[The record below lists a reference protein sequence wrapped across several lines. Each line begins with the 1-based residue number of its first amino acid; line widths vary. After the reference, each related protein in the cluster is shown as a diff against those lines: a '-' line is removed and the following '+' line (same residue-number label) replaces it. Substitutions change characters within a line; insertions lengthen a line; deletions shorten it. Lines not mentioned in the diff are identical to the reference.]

1 MRYSLFFLVVAALW
15 NGTASGQDLSRD
27 TAKTDIV
34 DTLVEL
40 EDEPGEEI
48 VDAAQLYES
57 GATRQRIGRIMSWAG
72 LGMVFFDA
80 FAESGGIAGL
90 GILGIAIGI
99 PVNGSGASDMVEA
112 SNAMNPAAEQEMGGW
127 GTYTASLALM
137 ASGVGLLVKGVTANV
152 QATATSDRKY
162 SNNNTDNMIA
172 AGLFGM
178 LSGASLQFV
187 SWYQFS
193 NAADLATQSRYP
205 QPISLEFAPAVYA
218 SRTNGVMP
226 GMQVALRF

>member
-15 NGTASGQDLSRD
+15 NGTASGQDLSGD

-40 EDEPGEEI
+40 EDDSDTEI

-57 GATRQRIGRIMSWAG
+57 GATRQKIGRIMSWAG

-137 ASGVGLLVKGVTANV
+137 ASGVGLVVKGVTTEDRNIN
-152 QATATSDRKY
+152 DRK
-162 SNNNTDNMIA
+162 DNMIV
-172 AGLFGM
+172 AGVLGM

-193 NAADLATQSRYP
+193 NAADLAAQSRYP

>member
-1 MRYSLFFLVVAALW
+1 MRFPLFLLVVAAFSSG
-15 NGTASGQDLSRD
+15 NASGQDLTKD
-27 TAKTDIV
+27 TISTEFVA
-34 DTLVEL
+34 E
-40 EDEPGEEI
+40 EDPLDDDPDAEI
-48 VDAAQLYES
+48 VDAARLYES

-137 ASGVGLLVKGVTANV
+137 ATGVGLVVKESPPRIETSTTA
-152 QATATSDRKY
+152 
-162 SNNNTDNMIA
+162 
-172 AGLFGM
+172 
-178 LSGASLQFV
+178 
-187 SWYQFS
+187 
-193 NAADLATQSRYP
+193 
-205 QPISLEFAPAVYA
+205 
-218 SRTNGVMP
+218 RTT
-226 GMQVALRF
+226 

>member
-15 NGTASGQDLSRD
+15 NGTASGQDLSGD

-40 EDEPGEEI
+40 EDDSDTEI

-57 GATRQRIGRIMSWAG
+57 GATRQKIGRIMSWAG

-112 SNAMNPAAEQEMGGW
+112 SNAMNPGAQQEMGGW

-137 ASGVGLLVKGVTANV
+137 ASGVGLVVKGVTTEDRNIN
-152 QATATSDRKY
+152 DRK
-162 SNNNTDNMIA
+162 DNMIV
-172 AGLFGM
+172 AGVIGM

-193 NAADLATQSRYP
+193 TSADLAAQSRYP

-218 SRTNGVMP
+218 SRSNGVMP